1 MHAVVLYGKEDAR
14 LEQVPIPVPGPGE
27 VRVRIRTALTCGTDL
42 KVFRRGYHAKMIVP
56 PAIFGHELAGEID
69 ALGKGVTGWRAG
81 ERVVAANSA
90 PCGECFFC
98 RRDRE
103 ELCEDLLFLNGA
115 YAEYV
120 VIPERIVRKNLL
132 RVPESLSFDAAALTE
147 PLACAV
153 HGVQETAVRPGE
165 TVVVLGAGPLGLF
178 LVRCAILAGARVLV
192 IARRPARLHAA
203 LRMGAEAAFDIEHGD
218 TLRQEDLPCLV
229 DSPFPGREG
238 GRGGR
243 SPEEWLYSLTDGY
256 GPDRVVE
263 ATGSPEVW
271 KLAIALVR
279 KGGTVNLFGGCP
291 AGTSIQVDTGR
302 LHYDALMLLG
312 TFHHTPATIRESLR
326 LLSEDPLLPE
336 VVIQERISLGELPV
350 RLPEL
355 ARGGGPLK
363 VAVSP

>member
-1 MHAVVLYGKEDAR
+1 MRAVVLYGKEDAR
-14 LEQVPIPVPGPGE
+14 LEQVPVPEPGPGE

-69 ALGKGVTGWRAG
+69 ALGDGVTGWSLG

-90 PCGECFFC
+90 PCGACFFC

-115 YAEYV
+115 YSEYL
-120 VIPERIVRKNLL
+120 VIPGRIVRKNLL
-132 RVPESLSFDAAALTE
+132 RVPDSLSLEAAALTE

-153 HGVQETAVRPGE
+153 HGAQETGVRAGE
-165 TVVVLGAGPLGLF
+165 TVAVLGAGPLGLF
-178 LVRCAILAGARVLV
+178 LVRCAVLSGARVLV
-192 IARRPARLHAA
+192 LARRADRLQAA
-203 LRMGAEAAFDIEHGD
+203 LRMGAEAAFDLAHGD
-218 TLRQEDLPCLV
+218 
-229 DSPFPGREG
+229 PGAAAG
-238 GRGGR
+238 
-243 SPEEWLYSLTDGY
+243 WLKERTEGY
-256 GPDRVVE
+256 GADRVIE

-271 KLAIALVR
+271 EQSLALVR

-302 LHYDALMLLG
+302 LHYDALTLLG
-312 TFHHTPATIRESLR
+312 TFHHTPATIREALR
-326 LLSEDPLLPE
+326 LLAEDALLPE
-336 VVIQERISLGELPV
+336 VIIQERISLDALPG

-363 VAVSP
+363 VAISP